1 MARRV
6 YVYPM
11 DTQHI
16 QAVVHYTIAPAFCWK
31 FIHHV
36 GFFPHFR
43 EKCAAGY
50 FQCLVYSRWVFLI
63 GSILT
68 QRVQRSLVPC
78 FITARICVPR
88 QEQLREPVVRVC
100 VNLLKQRPAF
110 DCRQTNDP
118 AAGWTV
124 DDRER
129 CLPDLFRI
137 LLERP
142 FVNDN

>member
-1 MARRV
+1 MAC
-6 YVYPM
+6 YINVYPM
-11 DTQHI
+11 DAQHI
-16 QAVVHYTIAPAFCWK
+16 KAVVHHAIASALCGK
-31 FIHHV
+31 FIHTM
-36 GFFPHFR
+36 GFLPYFWEER
-43 EKCAAGY
+43 AAGD
-50 FQCLVYSRWVFLI
+50 FQCLIYSCGVFLI

-68 QRVQRSLVPC
+68 QRVQRPFVPR
-78 FITARICVPR
+78 FIPARICAPR
-88 QEQLREPVVRVC
+88 QKQLREPVVRVC

-110 DCRQTNDP
+110 DCRQANDP
-118 AAGWTV
+118 AAGWAV